1 MNRQQQFLCT
11 MLDEIRTICDNNGI
25 TYFIG
30 FGTLIGAVR
39 NKGFL
44 PWDDDIDVIMTYDN
58 WLKFKQACKTQ
69 LPPNRY
75 LGSSDEDPEYGHIL
89 PRYISTDT
97 TAIHTAQSLNDAVA
111 GELIDIFI
119 LDPISDDPRDY
130 DNYRRDLYLYTT
142 LINYANV
149 SAYRINLDPE
159 LFKHYLDME
168 KEKGTLYVRRL
179 LEEKLASYHSDKGE
193 NFAFRWQ
200 GAPVLFKRWWFE
212 DAVPIEFEGTL
223 VNAPKGMSE
232 YLTFYYGEEWSE
244 VPGNIAPAKHNTAA
258 SMDFSYK
265 EALTYFH
272 PTFDREEL
280 LRETEERRYLVLK
293 HAPASNR
300 QKDDIARAKA
310 KAMQIQLQRHLER
323 NRAAFDAAFKAKDGR
338 ELAQILHSYLSFQV
352 SAEMIGRNSDKGY
365 YRYINPILIEVPDTV
380 FEAGL
385 YGLMATGRIRH
396 AHMLL
401 DKRHLLGKESS
412 AGIRFVENAIR
423 TFNIACDDYQFERL
437 NEGLAKARK
446 LHADIPSVDAFL
458 KLVTVFELARYRQTG
473 NPDDL
478 AAFKMDVDEG
488 MAAYPSDGFFL
499 KQLGDWQ
506 YAMGDEAA
514 GRTTYLQAAELTRN
528 GLALLDI
535 SQKIGYY
542 PTWLRNPSWAGP
554 AGVPQWHEPVPD
566 PPARFKRKASKPVD
580 ERQAFLMNLLE
591 EVART
596 CDELSIPYV
605 LGPHT
610 AHALFAEG
618 RLPGSADGYQLVV
631 DAADARRLQEH
642 WRGRTPRNRSVEYM
656 GNSSLKGRELRYH
669 ADDTLLIDL
678 KKDAHTPFN
687 SLHVRIFPLEPSS
700 YGEKFENKLKQ
711 WEKEG
716 SYSKHSGKRA
726 KLRAV
731 FHKLEGSKFSG
742 KTLWNEAMLKAER
755 AETSYMRAYKTP
767 KAFDSAWLSSRE
779 ERTFGSWKL
788 SVPSDFEGY
797 LQETKPKPTPKS
809 FSLSEA
815 TICSLD
821 LNMKDLIT
829 QGGLDEGFFTRRAEN
844 WKDTARERQILKD
857 FRFNFSQVKLAVE
870 TKKLARA
877 LLPRKAEL
885 LSLRDRGDYAQ
896 LGSELSG
903 YIATAK
909 KYRQYGDCNFDDDLF
924 ELMKETQKQLNPKNS
939 K

>member
-1 MNRQQQFLCT
+1 MNRQQQFLCK

-58 WLKFKQACKTQ
+58 WLKFKEACKTQ

-119 LDPISDDPRDY
+119 LDPISDDPKDY
-130 DNYRRDLYLYTT
+130 DDYRRVLYLYTT

-149 SAYRINLDPE
+149 SAYRIDLDPE
-159 LFKHYLDME
+159 LYKRYLEME

-179 LEEKLASYHSDKGE
+179 LEEKLASYHSETGE
-193 NFAFRWQ
+193 NYAFRWQ

-212 DAVPIEFEGTL
+212 EPVPIPFEGAT
-223 VNAPKGMSE
+223 VNAPKGISE

-265 EALTYFH
+265 DALTYFH
-272 PTFDREEL
+272 PSFNREEL
-280 LRETEERRYLVLK
+280 LRETEERRYLVLE
-293 HAPASNR
+293 HAPANNR
-300 QKDDIARAKA
+300 QKDEIAQAKA
-310 KAMQIQLQRHLER
+310 TAMQIQLKKHLER
-323 NRAAFDAAFKAKDGR
+323 NRAAFDAAFAAKDGR
-338 ELAQILHSYLSFQV
+338 KLAQILRSYLSFQV
-352 SAEMIGRNSDKGY
+352 SGEMIGRNSDKGY
-365 YRYINPILIEVPDTV
+365 YRYIHPILIDVPDTV

-401 DKRHLLGKESS
+401 DKRRMLGKQNSG
-412 AGIRFVENAIR
+412 GIRFVEHAIHA
-423 TFNIACDDYQFERL
+423 FNEACNDYQFGRFD
-437 NEGLAKARK
+437 EGLQKALK
-446 LHADIPSVDAFL
+446 LHAQIPSVDAFL

-473 NPDDL
+473 DDSDL
-478 AAFKMDVDEG
+478 AAFKASVDEG
-488 MAAYPSDGFFL
+488 LAAYPTDGFFL

-506 YAMGDEAA
+506 YAVGDDDA

-535 SQKIGYY
+535 SEKIGYY

-554 AGVPQWHEPVPD
+554 AGVPQWDQPLPE
-566 PPARFKRKASKPVD
+566 PPARYLEKKPAPID
-580 ERQAFLMNLLE
+580 ERQQFLLDLLG
-591 EVART
+591 EVTQA
-596 CDELSIPYV
+596 CESLSIPYV

-610 AHALFAEG
+610 ANALFVQN
-618 RLPGSADGYQLVV
+618 RLPGTTDGYQVV
-631 DAADARRLQEH
+631 VNASDALKLYVYWQNNLPSE
-642 WRGRTPRNRSVEYM
+642 RSIEFM
-656 GNSSLKGRELRYH
+656 GNSALKGRELRYH
-669 ADDTLLIDL
+669 ATDTLLVDL
-678 KKDAHTPFN
+678 KKDDLTPYN
-687 SLHVRIFPLEPSS
+687 SLFVRIFPLEPPT
-700 YGEKFENKLKQ
+700 YGESFESRLKQ

-716 SYSKHSGKRA
+716 DFSKLSGRRA
-726 KLRAV
+726 KLRHML
-731 FHKLEGSKFSG
+731 HKLGGSKNSG
-742 KTLWNEAMLKAER
+742 EALWRQAMASKNSGPR
-755 AETSYMRAYKTP
+755 YMRAYKNP
-767 KAFDSAWLSSRE
+767 KEFANQWLE
-779 ERTFGSWKL
+779 HTDTRTFGSCEL
-788 SVPSDFEGY
+788 RVPHDLEGY
-797 LQETKPKPTPKS
+797 VAATKPKPTPKS
-809 FSLSEA
+809 LHLTEA
-815 TICSLD
+815 TVCSVD
-821 LNMKDLIT
+821 LNMHDLMDA
-829 QGGLDEGFFTRRAEN
+829 GGLDEGFFARRAQN
-844 WKDTARERQILKD
+844 WKDTERERQILKD
-857 FRFNFSQVKLAVE
+857 FRFNFQQVKLAVE
-870 TKKLARA
+870 TKKLADA
-877 LLPRKAEL
+877 LLPRKKEL
-885 LSLRDRGDYAQ
+885 LILAAQGNYPQ
-896 LGSELSG
+896 LGKELSA

-924 ELMKETQKQLNPKNS
+924 ALMKETQKQLNPKDS